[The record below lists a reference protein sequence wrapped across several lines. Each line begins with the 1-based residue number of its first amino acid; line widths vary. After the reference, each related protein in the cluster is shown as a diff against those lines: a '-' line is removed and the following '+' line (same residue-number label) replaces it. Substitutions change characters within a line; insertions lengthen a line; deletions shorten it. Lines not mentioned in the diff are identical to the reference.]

1 MRILKGC
8 TNCTVC
14 VTDNLKMANWLMSLT
29 RVRRKRKGRRSRS
42 QEVFS
47 TDCIFEVN
55 FFETQLVD
63 LLTEIFSKFC
73 IFKTDPFFFKTI
85 LGIYSLVYRSRDF
98 LI

>member
-47 TDCIFEVN
+47 TDCIFG
-55 FFETQLVD
+55 
-63 LLTEIFSKFC
+63 K
-73 IFKTDPFFFKTI
+73 
-85 LGIYSLVYRSRDF
+85 
-98 LI
+98 